1 MPTAGHL
8 SRALPW
14 LRRLEAAPATA
25 DATARPE
32 EHMLL
37 IRDIMYCKPGKVRPM
52 VEKFV
57 AMAKLNEKKKMPKM
71 RVMTDVSA
79 ERYWTVV
86 SEMEV
91 ESMEALMAMMQNPDN
106 AKEFDAIM
114 KGYHDLVDHGRRE
127 VYNIEA

>member
-1 MPTAGHL
+1 
-8 SRALPW
+8 
-14 LRRLEAAPATA
+14 
-25 DATARPE
+25 
-32 EHMLL
+32 MLMV
-37 IRDIMYCKPGKVRPM
+37 RDIMYCKPGKVRPM

-57 AMAKLNEKKKMPKM
+57 AMAKLGEKKGMPKM

-91 ESMEALMAMMQNPDN
+91 ESMDALMAMMQNTDD
-106 AKEFDAIM
+106 AQEFDAIM
-114 KGYHDLVDHGRRE
+114 KGYHDLVDFGRRE